1 MSASLS
7 VSVHQ
12 WLRQRLA
19 TTAPLLPLLVFKYS
33 HPPPPSLLLLIP
45 LYISQSGLKIDE
57 NLLWD
62 YVLRA
67 ANNVEEPPGLSLPK
81 QRSNKTR
88 NWEIH
93 GYLIET
99 EASELFTGSL
109 SALVFFFCILRLS
122 ALPAHPSAT
131 LEETWYLLFLAPYSL
146 PRHCHKHALLVEAI
160 MQEPVRVQSL

>member
-33 HPPPPSLLLLIP
+33 HPPPLSLLLLIP

-88 NWEIH
+88 SWEIH

-109 SALVFFFCILRLS
+109 SALVFFASC
-122 ALPAHPSAT
+122 ACLPCLPTRQPPWRRPGTCCSLLPTASHAT
-131 LEETWYLLFLAPYSL
+131 ATNTLCL
-146 PRHCHKHALLVEAI
+146 
-160 MQEPVRVQSL
+160 

>member
-1 MSASLS
+1 MYVCVS
-7 VSVHQ
+7 VSLCASMAQAKIGNH
-12 WLRQRLA
+12 R
-19 TTAPLLPLLVFKYS
+19 
-33 HPPPPSLLLLIP
+33 PPPSSPSLQILPPPSTSLLLLIP

-88 NWEIH
+88 SWEIH

-99 EASELFTGSL
+99 EASELLCYIYRQPFCFSFFASCACLPCLPTRQPPWRRPGTCCSL
-109 SALVFFFCILRLS
+109 
-122 ALPAHPSAT
+122 LPTASHAT
-131 LEETWYLLFLAPYSL
+131 ATNTLCLQ
-146 PRHCHKHALLVEAI
+146 R
-160 MQEPVRVQSL
+160 Q